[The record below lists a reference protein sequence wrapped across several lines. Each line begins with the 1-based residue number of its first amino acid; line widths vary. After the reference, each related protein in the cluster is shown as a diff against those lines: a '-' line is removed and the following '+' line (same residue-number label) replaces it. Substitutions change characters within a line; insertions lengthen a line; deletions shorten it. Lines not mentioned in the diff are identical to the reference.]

1 MASVA
6 DRSIAPAVIPHFITM
21 RPSALVRTVPSA
33 LIWAIT
39 ALATSG
45 ASSAD
50 SSGLGIA
57 VTAARHEIIG
67 RKAIDLALIEWRV
80 ADLDRDDTVS
90 GGAARVGLDG
100 QARDLGETPAGIG
113 QLRKPVLEGAAQI
126 GAGDLDGEDAVVE
139 RQFGEY
145 IARGQRRARRIDL
158 AAPDPAAIRHRRLGV
173 CGRAHRVGPAAVDS
187 GLPA

>member
-1 MASVA
+1 
-6 DRSIAPAVIPHFITM
+6 M

-50 SSGLGIA
+50 SKQRLGVTEPGIA
-57 VTAARHEIIG
+57 VAAARHEIIG
-67 RKAIDLALIEWRV
+67 REAIDLALIEWRV
-80 ADLDRDDTVS
+80 ADFDRDDTVS

-113 QLRKPVLEGAAQI
+113 QLRKSVLEGVAQV

-139 RQFGEY
+139 RQFGEH
-145 IARGQRRARRIDL
+145 IARG
-158 AAPDPAAIRHRRLGV
+158 
-173 CGRAHRVGPAAVDS
+173 
-187 GLPA
+187 